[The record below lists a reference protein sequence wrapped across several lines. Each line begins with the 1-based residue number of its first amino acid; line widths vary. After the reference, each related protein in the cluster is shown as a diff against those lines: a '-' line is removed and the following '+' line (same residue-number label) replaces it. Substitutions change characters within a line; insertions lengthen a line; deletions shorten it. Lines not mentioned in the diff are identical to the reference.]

1 MTNKTIIENFLDYC
15 ETVFEHK
22 ADLHLLQGV
31 LSRYLQSNLEYFN
44 FSKDDIIAIAEICNE
59 QHGHNIK
66 TDNFIDVKPSDF
78 LTEHKVF
85 MLKWDNEEATKKN
98 ITNRKMVMHS
108 EKPTKKTES
117 IAELFFGDLL

>member
-1 MTNKTIIENFLDYC
+1 MNEPTIVENFLDYC
-15 ETVFEHK
+15 DTVFEYK
-22 ADLHLLQGV
+22 ADTRLLRGV
-31 LSRYLQSNLEYFN
+31 LTDYLQSNLEYFN
-44 FSKDDIIAIAEICNE
+44 FSKDDIIAIAEICNK
-59 QHGHNIK
+59 QYGRDIK

-78 LTEHKVF
+78 LSEHKVF
-85 MLKWDNEEATKKN
+85 MLKADNEKATKN

>member
-1 MTNKTIIENFLDYC
+1 MTNLMANKTIVENFLDYC

-44 FSKDDIIAIAEICNE
+44 FSKDDIIAIAEICND

-66 TDNFIDVKPSDF
+66 TNNFIDVSPSDF

-85 MLKWDNEEATKKN
+85 MLKWDHEEATKK
-98 ITNRKMVMHS
+98 
-108 EKPTKKTES
+108 PTKQTQSVAK
-117 IAELFFGDLL
+117 LFFGDLA

>member
-1 MTNKTIIENFLDYC
+1 MTKPTIVENFLDYC
-15 ETVFEHK
+15 ETVYEHK

-31 LSRYLQSNLEYFN
+31 LSRYLQTNLEYFN

-59 QHGHNIK
+59 QYGRDIK

-85 MLKWDNEEATKKN
+85 MLKWDNEKATK
-98 ITNRKMVMHS
+98 
-108 EKPTKKTES
+108 KPTKKPQS
-117 IAELFFGDLL
+117 VAKLFFGDLA

>member
-1 MTNKTIIENFLDYC
+1 MANKTIVENFLDYC
-15 ETVFEHK
+15 ETVFDHK

-44 FSKDDIIAIAEICNE
+44 FSTDDIIAIADICNE
-59 QHGHNIK
+59 QHGCDIK

-85 MLKWDNEEATKKN
+85 MLKADNEKATKN

-108 EKPTKKTES
+108 KKPTKKTQS
-117 IAELFFGDLL
+117 VAELFFGDLL